1 MKIGSL
7 FTGYGGLDQ
16 AVSSVTGAETVWV
29 SDVDKGANKILAH
42 RYPDVPNLGDITQ
55 IDFTNVEPVDILTGG
70 FPCQDLSHAGKR
82 AGLKEGTRSGLWS
95 HMARAIREL
104 QPKLV
109 VVENVRGLLSADAP
123 GDVEPCP
130 WCVGDGS
137 TVNLRALGVVLADL
151 ADLGFDAE
159 WVGLRCADVGGCHG
173 RFRVFLVAYQ
183 DTEQLRRF
191 QRGKSASLQTASGRP
206 PTIGSRSD
214 GTLERTVSTLSD
226 VAALLPTPNPFHAG
240 NEEEPEDWRRR
251 RLDVFERTGTRHGPA
266 LGVVAKS
273 ITAGDPL
280 TPDRYMPDEKL
291 LPTPMAAEGT
301 KPSNTMG
308 IARREQSGQVM
319 LTNVIVTLAGLDET
333 ELLPTPIVSDAKGT
347 SPEESFNQLRTV
359 HKLFPT
365 PTTQDPR
372 GGESQLDRNTP
383 PLNAVAEFQRHTF
396 GDYAKAIHRWEQVIN
411 RPAPAPTEL
420 RPTGRGRLS
429 PAFVEWM
436 MGLPEG
442 WVTDVP
448 ELSWAEQLKALG
460 NGVVPQQAAAAL
472 THLLGRL
479 P

>member
-7 FTGYGGLDQ
+7 FTGYGGLDM
-16 AVSSVTGAETVWV
+16 AVAQVTGGQTVWV

-42 RYPDVPNLGDITQ
+42 RYPDVPNLGDITA
-55 IDFTNVEPVDILTGG
+55 IDFSTVEPVDILTGG

-95 HMARAIREL
+95 HMARAIKEL
-104 QPKLV
+104 NPRLV

-130 WCVGDGS
+130 WCVGDRS

-173 RFRVFLVAYQ
+173 RFRVFLIAYPAEN
-183 DTEQLRRF
+183 TEQLRRF
-191 QRGKSASLQTASGRP
+191 QGGESASLQTSSWWT
-206 PTIGSRSD
+206 PTIGCGSD
-214 GTLERTVSTLSD
+214 GTSERTVSTLSD
-226 VAALLPTPNPFHAG
+226 VALLPTPNPFHAG

-251 RLDVFERTGTRHGPA
+251 RLDVFQRTGTRHGPA

-273 ITAGDPL
+273 ITDGEPL

-308 IARREQSGQVM
+308 VERRLETGQAF
-319 LTNVIVTLAGLDET
+319 LTNVIVSLAGLDPT
-333 ELLPTPIVSDAKGT
+333 EQLLPTPASRDHKDTEGFTPHPGKRKLPHTIKG
-347 SPEESFNQLRTV
+347 E
-359 HKLFPT
+359 
-365 PTTQDPR
+365 
-372 GGESQLDRNTP
+372 
-383 PLNAVAEFQRHTF
+383 TF
-396 GDYAKAIHRWEQVIN
+396 GDYSFAVERWERIT
-411 RPAPAPTEL
+411 RPAPPPTEL
-420 RPTGRGRLS
+420 RPSGKGRLS

-436 MGLPEG
+436 MGLPSG

-460 NGVVPQQAAAAL
+460 NGVVPQQASAAL
-472 THLLGRL
+472 VHLLGRSS
-479 P
+479 